1 MQKELIIESE
11 DSETTMNKS
20 WKRAYIAFMFWFA
33 MCLASSVANIVIWLI
48 KPYTDFAYHD
58 MPNWM
63 IAYYA
68 PALTVFVM
76 PSIAIMLMVRFFHC
90 TDCRGDCLAYSRRLQ
105 F

>member
-1 MQKELIIESE
+1 MDEAMHQ
-11 DSETTMNKS
+11 TTNNTMNKS

-33 MCLASSVANIVIWLI
+33 MCLAASVANIVIWLI

-68 PALTVFVM
+68 PTLTVFVM
-76 PSIAIMLMVRFFHC
+76 PSIAIMLMVRFSRC
-90 TDCRGDCLAYSRRLQ
+90 TDCRGDYLAYSRRLQ